1 MSISKLTQQ
10 KISIKKLKMKVDVV
24 EMARG
29 RWHYI
34 LPMLGVDQKF
44 LTKKNGPCP
53 MCGGKDRFRFTD
65 FQGEGRYYCTQ
76 CGPGDGFDLSGKVTG
91 KKFPEI
97 RDCIIR
103 VSGRVKPVVE
113 TVDVEDCI
121 KAAGERWRKGRVPPA
136 DGPVQAY
143 LRQRLGAFPAN
154 VENIRQ
160 YDGNLIARVSGPMDG
175 GVNIQTIE
183 LKIEAGKVIRGEKK
197 VMKGVLPKGSAIR
210 LAQPVNGMLGIAEGI
225 ETALSAWGL
234 FGIPT
239 WSVIS
244 TTGMVNWSPPD
255 DVHTVIVFGDNDV
268 NYAGQSAA
276 YAIANKLVAQFK
288 KTVEVRIPPI
298 VGADW
303 NDVMMFRVNSGQVT

>member
-1 MSISKLTQQ
+1 
-10 KISIKKLKMKVDVV
+10 
-24 EMARG
+24 
-29 RWHYI
+29 
-34 LPMLGVDQKF
+34 
-44 LTKKNGPCP
+44 
-53 MCGGKDRFRFTD
+53 
-65 FQGEGRYYCTQ
+65 
-76 CGPGDGFDLSGKVTG
+76 
-91 KKFPEI
+91 
-97 RDCIIR
+97 
-103 VSGRVKPVVE
+103 
-113 TVDVEDCI
+113 
-121 KAAGERWRKGRVPPA
+121 
-136 DGPVQAY
+136 
-143 LRQRLGAFPAN
+143 
-154 VENIRQ
+154 
-160 YDGNLIARVSGPMDG
+160 MDG

-183 LKIEAGKVIRGEKK
+183 LKREAGKVIRGEKK

-288 KTVEVRIPPI
+288 KAVEVRIPPI

>member
-1 MSISKLTQQ
+1 
-10 KISIKKLKMKVDVV
+10 MKVDVV

-97 RDCIIR
+97 RDCIMRI
-103 VSGRVKPVVE
+103 SGSVRPVVE
-113 TVDVEDCI
+113 TVDVEGCI
-121 KAAGERWRKGRVPPA
+121 KAAAERWKKGRTPPV
-136 DGPVQAY
+136 DGPVHTY

-160 YDGNLIARVSGPMDG
+160 YEGNLIARVSGAMGG

-183 LKIEAGKVIRGEKK
+183 LKTEAGRVIRGEKK

-210 LAQPVNGMLGIAEGI
+210 LAEPVGGVLGIAEGV

-234 FGIPT
+234 FGVPT

-244 TTGMVNWSPPD
+244 TTGMVNWTPPE
-255 DVHTVIVFGDNDV
+255 DVHTVIVFGDNDE
-268 NYAGQSAA
+268 NFAGQSAA
-276 YAIANKLVAQFK
+276 YSIANKLVTQFK
-288 KTVEVRIPPI
+288 KRAEVRIPPI
-298 VGADW
+298 ESADW
-303 NDVMMFRVNSGQVT
+303 NDVLKIRLNSGHL